1 MTLHRPNHFAIVPTR
16 TGAVF
21 APKWK
26 VTLGKGGLSQVE
38 AQPTRRSC
46 SAIVQ
51 KCHKI
56 KTLRPFLLTV
66 SDAAKQQFTAQSLT
80 DSHPVLRQ
88 HPTRSTFPTTQRLS
102 TMGKPPRLGY
112 GPAIETISPEP
123 SLAELG
129 WKPFFA
135 AQVTADEAAACAPV
149 RVMAVHRGWL
159 SIAGDG
165 PERMI
170 PSPLAAPGEEQ
181 WQPAAGDWLLLDRE
195 SGLPVRELE
204 RANLFK
210 RRAPGGTR
218 KVQVI
223 AANVDTLLI
232 VASCNQDFNLA
243 RIERYLVLAREVGV
257 NPVIV
262 LTKSDLA
269 DAPEEFVDAARGL
282 EPGLRVELVNA
293 KDPTSVAGLAALCGV
308 GETVALLGSSGVG
321 KSTLVNTLRRSD
333 SIVTQPVREEDGKG
347 RHTTTARTL
356 HRLPA
361 GGWLLD
367 TPGMRELQV
376 SDAAEGLAEVFDDVT
391 ALVATCRF
399 SNCTHQAEPGCA
411 VRAALK
417 AGTLSSERLMR
428 WRKLSAEDASNTLDL
443 SRKNVRSTT
452 GSRRR

>member
-1 MTLHRPNHFAIVPTR
+1 MTPNRPNHVPIVPTD
-16 TGAVF
+16 TAAVF

-26 VTLGKGGLSQVE
+26 VTLGKGAIAQVE
-38 AQPTRRSC
+38 AQTMRQSC
-46 SAIVQ
+46 SAIDFKLHQ
-51 KCHKI
+51 I
-56 KTLRPFLLTV
+56 KVIRPSPLTV
-66 SDAAKQQFTAQSLT
+66 PDAACLQFGAESHRV
-80 DSHPVLRQ
+80 SHPVSRQ
-88 HPTRSTFPTTQRLS
+88 HPTRSTLPTTQRRCTVGNS
-102 TMGKPPRLGY
+102 PRVGY
-112 GPAIETISPEP
+112 GPAIEPKSPEP

-135 AQVTADEAAACAPV
+135 AQVHADEAAVPV

-181 WQPAAGDWLLLDRE
+181 WQPAAGDWLLLDHE
-195 SGLPVRELE
+195 TGLPERELE

-269 DAPEEFVDAARGL
+269 DAPETYVEAARGL

-293 KDPTSVAGLAALCGV
+293 RDPASVAGLAALCGV
-308 GETVALLGSSGVG
+308 GQTVALLGSSGVG
-321 KSTLVNTLRRSD
+321 KSTLVNTLRRDD
-333 SIVTQPVREEDGKG
+333 SIATQPVREEDGKG
-347 RHTTTARTL
+347 RHTTTVRML

-376 SDAAEGLAEVFDDVT
+376 SDAAEGLAEVFEDVT
-391 ALVATCRF
+391 ALVAACRF
-399 SNCTHQAEPGCA
+399 SNCTHQSEPGCA

-417 AGTLSSERLMR
+417 AGTLSGERLMR

-452 GSRRR
+452 GSRRRS